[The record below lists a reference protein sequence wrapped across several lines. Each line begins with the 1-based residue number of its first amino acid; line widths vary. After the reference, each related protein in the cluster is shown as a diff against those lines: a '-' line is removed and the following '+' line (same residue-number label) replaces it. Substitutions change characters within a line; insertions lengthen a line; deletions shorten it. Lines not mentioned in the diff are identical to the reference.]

1 MVLYVKGYFLN
12 TQKKQG
18 KQGRGYTVVIKR
30 LCRVRVRDYRL
41 GPTEAERR
49 EQLYIPTCFLSFF
62 VPFPIDKPT
71 QTRYNFK
78 SDC

>member
-30 LCRVRVRDYRL
+30 LYRVRVRDYRL

-49 EQLYIPTCFLSFF
+49 EQLYIPFL
-62 VPFPIDKPT
+62 VFPVSSLLNLDKFT

>member
-30 LCRVRVRDYRL
+30 LYLSKRELHWSSLFHAKAVRVRDYRL

-49 EQLYIPTCFLSFF
+49 KIYMYAEGAFAGAFWL
-62 VPFPIDKPT
+62 
-71 QTRYNFK
+71 
-78 SDC
+78 